1 MHSYFLFSPVP
12 LGGID
17 DLSPLLPEF
26 NRVLS
31 TVVNAL
37 LRSLSIATIKSLI
50 LSRKRGHAFSGT
62 VIAVRRFAR
71 T

>member
-1 MHSYFLFSPVP
+1 MHSYFLFSPLL
-12 LGGID
+12 LGGTD
-17 DLSPLLPEF
+17 DLSPLPEF

-31 TVVNAL
+31 TVDNVL